1 MTAGSPVLLLPLSS
15 HSTEILVADL
25 GRLSITNKFL
35 HAASEGTISKVCAE
49 PEMDNGIF
57 SMENLYP
64 PRPSHWEKE
73 KRKKHHDLSLI
84 SAWPLLD
91 VMQIDLANMDL
102 YAGQRLHSSNDLKET
117 SSLHLGSF
125 VVAKRGPS
133 LLREKC
139 QLKLQ
144 LESNLDSMFSHAGKC
159 VKQSFTYL

>member
-1 MTAGSPVLLLPLSS
+1 M
-15 HSTEILVADL
+15 
-25 GRLSITNKFL
+25 
-35 HAASEGTISKVCAE
+35 C
-49 PEMDNGIF
+49 
-57 SMENLYP
+57 
-64 PRPSHWEKE
+64 
-73 KRKKHHDLSLI
+73 LSLL

-102 YAGQRLHSSNDLKET
+102 YAGQRLPSNNDLKET

-144 LESNLDSMFSHAGKC
+144 LESNLDSVFSHAGKC
-159 VKQSFTYL
+159 AKQSSTCL